1 MQFTNSPPTSG
12 PARQEGFH
20 VQVSTIYNFRITV
33 LAMRIMRISV
43 AAKGLSS
50 AGMMLEIV

>member
-1 MQFTNSPPTSG
+1 MQFANSPSTPG

>member
-1 MQFTNSPPTSG
+1 MQFTNSPPTPG

-20 VQVSTIYNFRITV
+20 VQVSTIYNYRITV